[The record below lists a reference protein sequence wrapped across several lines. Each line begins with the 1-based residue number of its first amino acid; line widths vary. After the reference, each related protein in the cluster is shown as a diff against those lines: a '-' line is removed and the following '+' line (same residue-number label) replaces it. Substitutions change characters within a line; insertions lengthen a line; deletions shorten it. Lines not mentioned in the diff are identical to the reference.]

1 MCREE
6 EDMMMNKHFELIS
19 KCCKVIEV
27 VRDNAIYY
35 VDHGRG
41 YAEINGG
48 DFLCNSVEEF
58 HELVEMFGEGDIGE

>member
-1 MCREE
+1 
-6 EDMMMNKHFELIS
+6 MMNKHFELIG

-27 VRDNAIYY
+27 VGDTAIYY

-48 DFLCNSVEEF
+48 DFLCGSVEEF
-58 HELVEMFGEGDIGE
+58 HELLAMFGEEDFRE